1 MWLIL
6 DNPWVCL
13 IFMIIMY
20 TMKVI
25 ILIFTYME
33 YLISTNS
40 KFNALRDGDAGNS
53 NIMTFILYKTF
64 IQVSKTQIISYF
76 FTFWVYASKGTG
88 TDWADLVFFMKSR
101 PGMTRKWCQ
110 TAWHNFFVIQIGL
123 TNCAYRWHLF
133 SSMYCLQ
140 CAGTLPAKKRKATS
154 RRIAHDFARIVLAMK
169 HKWLWSGK
177 NKLTQHK

>member
-13 IFMIIMY
+13 IFMITMY

-123 TNCAYRWHLF
+123 TNCASCLNFRESPRNPNASLGCMKCQWEPLVTMPKF
-133 SSMYCLQ
+133 RNRYC
-140 CAGTLPAKKRKATS
+140 TL
-154 RRIAHDFARIVLAMK
+154 
-169 HKWLWSGK
+169 
-177 NKLTQHK
+177 

>member
-13 IFMIIMY
+13 IFMITMY

-88 TDWADLVFFMKSR
+88 VGPQQQCRFHSGRYCRDFRVRSRQMLTTRSPHLAWISRHLGRNFRQPRSRSTAVPVARLVECKAYWRLQAPDRCSRTEIR
-101 PGMTRKWCQ
+101 PG
-110 TAWHNFFVIQIGL
+110 
-123 TNCAYRWHLF
+123 
-133 SSMYCLQ
+133 
-140 CAGTLPAKKRKATS
+140 
-154 RRIAHDFARIVLAMK
+154 
-169 HKWLWSGK
+169 
-177 NKLTQHK
+177 